1 MGFNKR
7 ILTKELIL
15 NTPSKFI
22 TLLLSADDLIMDK
35 WSTKFVEEF
44 ESGLDKESIIQKLDV
59 NRES

>member
-44 ESGLDKESIIQKLDV
+44 QSGLDKESIIQKLDV